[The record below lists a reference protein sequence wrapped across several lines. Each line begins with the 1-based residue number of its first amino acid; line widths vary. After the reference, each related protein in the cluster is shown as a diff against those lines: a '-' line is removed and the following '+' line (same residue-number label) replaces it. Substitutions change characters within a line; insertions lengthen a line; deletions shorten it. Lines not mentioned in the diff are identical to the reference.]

1 MHAKYVE
8 IAEIYE
14 FDEMFH
20 QPYVMS
26 MEEATNIEQLETIL
40 ESGANN
46 MLTPSSAAQEEPM
59 TPFVAKMSATQN
71 ATDAGPSSSDSEL
84 LVEFGE
90 PSNLVPLQA
99 EFDEPLVPSDYDAYG
114 GYAGIADSSSTAVN
128 W

>member
-1 MHAKYVE
+1 
-8 IAEIYE
+8 
-14 FDEMFH
+14 
-20 QPYVMS
+20 MS
-26 MEEATNIEQLETIL
+26 MEEAANIEQLETIL
-40 ESGANN
+40 ESGVNN
-46 MLTPSSAAQEEPM
+46 MLAPSSTTQEEPM
-59 TPFVAKMSATQN
+59 TPFVAKISATQN
-71 ATDAGPSSSDSEL
+71 AADAGPSSSDSEL